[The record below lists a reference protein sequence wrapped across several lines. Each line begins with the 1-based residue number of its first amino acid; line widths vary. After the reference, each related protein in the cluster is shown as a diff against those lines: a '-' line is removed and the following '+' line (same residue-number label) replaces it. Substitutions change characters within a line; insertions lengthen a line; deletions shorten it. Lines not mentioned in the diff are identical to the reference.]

1 MKIRSQTALSSDLA
15 QQSVWNG
22 PWEAHREGHCQQKTW
37 PLSTVAEDRIFV
49 LDCGYTETML
59 QMQNRVTVCFY
70 LAQTFLLTILTHLF
84 CSSIFVFFHFNLLH
98 LHYLGFVIFSTF
110 HCSLYFFQVPLFHIN
125 IDTSVSWH
133 VYPYTLSSYDH
144 SKYLQNIWTIHGRM
158 WFWESFSLSLGLSEG
173 GKKTVLWEKL
183 E

>member
-1 MKIRSQTALSSDLA
+1 MDVSLPSTWA
-15 QQSVWNG
+15 NF
-22 PWEAHREGHCQQKTW
+22 W
-37 PLSTVAEDRIFV
+37 PLSLMGMGNLRFLRLENSFEIF
-49 LDCGYTETML
+49 MK
-59 QMQNRVTVCFY
+59 
-70 LAQTFLLTILTHLF
+70 I
-84 CSSIFVFFHFNLLH
+84 IFVFLHFNLLH

-110 HCSLYFFQVPLFHIN
+110 HCSLYFFQVLLFHIN